1 MTLARLAVP
10 DVLSAEQ
17 VARTGQFIAR
27 QQASDGSIPWFT
39 GSHLDP
45 WDHIESA
52 MGLSVTGHHAPA
64 VAAYEYLTR
73 TQRPDGSWPMVVRG
87 VQVEEAAADTNQ
99 CLYMATGVWHH
110 YLVTGQTDVLAR
122 FWPTIERAVRFAL
135 TAMLPSGALAWAV
148 SEAGAVQDFA
158 LVTGSASAAQSMECA
173 VLIAERLGHDRQH
186 WRWARDGMHRALR
199 ERPEGF
205 ADRRRYSMDWYY
217 PILCGVVRGEEG
229 RTRLEA
235 SYDRFLWSGYGCRC
249 VADEPWVTAAETA
262 ELIAALDALGEAS
275 AALSLFGEVQFLR
288 DEESG
293 GYWTGKNIPNDA
305 VYPVEQTGWSA
316 AAVLLAADALTQT
329 TGGAAIF
336 RDAGSC
342 LERDGVADGA
352 AS

>member
-17 VARTGQFIAR
+17 VSRTGQFIAR
-27 QQASDGSIPWFT
+27 QQSPDGAIPWFA

-45 WDHIESA
+45 WDHVESA
-52 MGLSVTGHHAPA
+52 MGLSVTGHHAGA
-64 VAAYEYLTR
+64 VAAYDYLAR
-73 TQRPDGSWPMVVRG
+73 TQRSDGSWPMVVRAAF
-87 VQVEEAAADTNQ
+87 VEEAAADTNQ
-99 CLYMATGVWHH
+99 CLYLATGVWHH

-122 FWPTIERAVRFAL
+122 FWPTVERAVRFAL
-135 TAMLPSGALAWAV
+135 RSMLPSGALAWAV
-148 SEAGAVQDFA
+148 SETGTVQDFA
-158 LVTGSASAAQSMECA
+158 LVTGSASAAQSLECA
-173 VLIAERLGHDRQH
+173 VLIAERLGHDRPR
-186 WRWARDGMHRALR
+186 WRWARDGIHRALR
-199 ERPEGF
+199 ERPEAF
-205 ADRRRYSMDWYY
+205 ADRDRYSMDWYY
-217 PILCGVVRGEEG
+217 PVLCGIFRGDEG
-229 RTRLEA
+229 RARLAA
-235 SYDRFLWSGYGCRC
+235 SSDRFVWTGRGCRC
-249 VADEPWVTAAETA
+249 VDDEPWVTAAETA
-262 ELIAALDALGEAS
+262 ELVAALDALGDS
-275 AALSLFGEVQFLR
+275 FAAAAIFAQVQFLR

-329 TGGAAIF
+329 TGGAGIF